1 MQPTFAEKKIYSV
14 SQLTEN
20 IKSILED
27 NFPFIWITG
36 EISNFKSPISGHYYF
51 TLKDSQAQ
59 INAIMFRGQNRNLK
73 FFPEH
78 GMKITGFGRIGVY
91 QPRGVYQIIMEY
103 LEPAGIG
110 ALQVEF
116 EQLKIKLSQEGLFDE
131 IHKKK
136 IPFLPEK
143 IYLITS
149 PTGSV
154 VHDMIRVLHRR
165 FPDVAISIIPVK
177 VQGDDSVDQIV
188 DAIMWLN
195 TLKDADVAILAR
207 GGGSLEN
214 LQAFNS
220 EDVARAI
227 FESNIPIISAIGHE
241 TDYTISDFVADLRAP
256 TPSVAAEL
264 VVAVKSDLFQQQNML
279 AKQLFSSFKLYL
291 RNYRHQVE
299 NLTKRLVTPQ
309 KNLDNLKIRLDDFF
323 LRLVRKFKQLIQQKH
338 EHLAWRTERLN
349 NVNPIRLVASYRD
362 ILLKYNNNLKSL
374 VISNLNTKRLTLK
387 EIDGRLQALN
397 PSAVLE
403 RGYSITRLLSDKT
416 IITKS
421 DDVSAGQLLEILL
434 AQGSIVC
441 RVERKKSDAKKEDI

>member
-27 NFPFIWITG
+27 NFPFIWISG
-36 EISNFKSPISGHYYF
+36 EISNFKSPVSGHYYF

-73 FFPEH
+73 FFPED
-78 GMKITGFGRIGVY
+78 GMKITGFGRISVY
-91 QPRGVYQIIMEY
+91 QPRGAYQIIMEY
-103 LEPAGIG
+103 IEPDGIG
-110 ALQVEF
+110 ALQIEF

-131 IHKKK
+131 IHKKE

-143 IYLITS
+143 IALITS

-165 FPDVAISIIPVK
+165 FPGVGISIIPVK
-177 VQGDDSVDQIV
+177 VQGDDSVEQIV
-188 DAIMWLN
+188 DAIIWLN
-195 TLKDADVAILAR
+195 KLKNADVAILAR
-207 GGGSLEN
+207 GGGSLED

-227 FESNIPIISAIGHE
+227 FKSNIPIISAIGHE

-264 VVAVKSDLFQQQNML
+264 AVAVKSDLFQQQNML
-279 AKQLFSSFKLYL
+279 AKQLSLRFKLYL
-291 RNYRHQVE
+291 QNHRHNIE
-299 NLTKRLVTPQ
+299 NLTKRLITPR

-323 LRLVRKFKQLIQQKH
+323 LRLVLKFKQLIHQKR

-349 NVNPIRLVASYRD
+349 NVNPNTLVTSYRD
-362 ILLKYNNNLKSL
+362 ILLKYNDNLKSL
-374 VISNLNTKRLTLK
+374 VVSNLNTKRLTLK

-403 RGYSITRLLSDKT
+403 RGYSITRLLSDKS
-416 IITKS
+416 IILNS
-421 DDVSAGQLLEILL
+421 DDVSVGQLLEIILSK
-434 AQGSIVC
+434 GSILC
-441 RVERKKSDAKKEDI
+441 RVEKDKQNGKKNDV

>member
-27 NFPFIWITG
+27 NFPFIWISG
-36 EISNFKSPISGHYYF
+36 EISNFKSPVSGHYYF

-73 FFPEH
+73 FFPED
-78 GMKITGFGRIGVY
+78 GMKITGFGRISVY
-91 QPRGVYQIIMEY
+91 QPRGAYQIIMEY
-103 LEPAGIG
+103 IEPDGIG
-110 ALQVEF
+110 ALQIEF

-131 IHKKK
+131 IHKKE

-143 IYLITS
+143 IALITS

-165 FPDVAISIIPVK
+165 FPGVGISIIPVK
-177 VQGDDSVDQIV
+177 VQGDDSVEQIV
-188 DAIMWLN
+188 DAIIWLN
-195 TLKDADVAILAR
+195 KLKNADVAILAR
-207 GGGSLEN
+207 GGGSLED

-264 VVAVKSDLFQQQNML
+264 AVAVKSDLFQQQNML
-279 AKQLFSSFKLYL
+279 AKQLSLRFKLYL
-291 RNYRHQVE
+291 QNHRHNIE
-299 NLTKRLVTPQ
+299 NLTKRLITPR

-323 LRLVRKFKQLIQQKH
+323 LRLVLKFKQLIHQKR

-349 NVNPIRLVASYRD
+349 NVNPNTLVTSYRD
-362 ILLKYNNNLKSL
+362 ILLKYNDNLKSL
-374 VISNLNTKRLTLK
+374 VVSNLNTKRLTLK

-403 RGYSITRLLSDKT
+403 RGYSITRLLSDKS
-416 IITKS
+416 IILNS
-421 DDVSAGQLLEILL
+421 DDVSVGQLLEIILSK
-434 AQGSIVC
+434 GSILC
-441 RVERKKSDAKKEDI
+441 RVEKDKQNGKKNDV